1 MSQREQLFE
10 ENKEEEG
17 VSDDVL
23 DETIQVRR
31 VRRANTQEP
40 IYSQDMIQEPSQNA
54 DEDLAEN
61 LEHPLQGD
69 TQAFDEHAQW
79 QFDQNDWEEEIEN
92 EDRQE
97 SGDLSDSASVQT
109 LYLSQQDT
117 ILSQEENSQHNVENE
132 GEEDN
137 RVTCR
142 RAQNNISFNPASPG
156 NLRRYILFLVLCIY
170 LGLEPFHQDL

>member
-1 MSQREQLFE
+1 MIQRDQVSE

-117 ILSQEENSQHNVENE
+117 VLSPEENSQPIENE
-132 GEEDN
+132 SEDDN

-142 RAQNNISFNPASPG
+142 RAPNNISFNPASPG
-156 NLRRYILFLVLCIY
+156 SLRRY
-170 LGLEPFHQDL
+170 FHFSSYAFF